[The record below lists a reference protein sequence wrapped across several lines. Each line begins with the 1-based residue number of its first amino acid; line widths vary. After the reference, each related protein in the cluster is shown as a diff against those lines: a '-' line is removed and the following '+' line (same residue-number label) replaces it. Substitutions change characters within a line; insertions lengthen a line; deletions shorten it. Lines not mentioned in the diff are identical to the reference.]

1 MLNRVDITYKR
12 MLIYERMFE
21 SRGVAEGLI
30 DPFAFCVC
38 LAAAKEAEQSQ
49 KPETLRRVECHLRKN
64 ILTSTSSRSYA
75 EDDGRT

>member
-38 LAAAKEAEQSQ
+38 LAAAKEAEQRNLKRSDASNVIYV
-49 KPETLRRVECHLRKN
+49 R
-64 ILTSTSSRSYA
+64 TS
-75 EDDGRT
+75 